1 LTVRF
6 GRCTLGGMPTKISEC
21 TQISKAPQVHWK
33 SVDGEAVLLHFGSGN
48 YFALD
53 PVGTF
58 LWASVCEKPKSVGD
72 LISNLVLEYDCS
84 EAVARKDT
92 LEFCSQL
99 VAEKLLDA
107 QG

>member
-1 LTVRF
+1 MQTVKVSEA
-6 GRCTLGGMPTKISEC
+6 TKI
-21 TQISKAPQVHWK
+21 QKAKQVHWK

-58 LWASVCEKPKSVGD
+58 LWASVCEKPKSVKD
-72 LISNLVLEYDCS
+72 LIQSLVLEYECGIDQ
-84 EAVARKDT
+84 ARKDT
-92 LEFCSQL
+92 MEFCGQL
-99 VAEKLLDA
+99 LAEKLLDS